1 MLTTYYGVQP
11 APRNHTIDTSLYF
24 RGLAATGCT
33 QDSPA
38 AKSPITIQQVL
49 ARRTLALAP
58 GNETYLVYRGVNA
71 KGVRVVGIVDETG
84 NNRHPRTDFERW
96 LAEFVPDGVLDH
108 DPATMDKL
116 YVCATTD
123 GARAAVRA
131 IPAKG
136 GEAAR
141 NAAFAKARAAN
152 EAKQPAFR
160 GAGASGGRGTDSW
173 LDRST
178 FERCITRGM
187 PGAMSPTA
195 YNNNYRITQG
205 PGFVAIQI
213 EMLGGTRVIPTDG
226 RSHVRSGIRQWMGDS
241 VGRWEGNTLVVDT
254 VGFNGYAEL
263 DARGQ
268 PTSPRLHTVERFTP
282 SADGASIDIATTI
295 DDPEYYSQPFTVQ
308 RSWKKS
314 PARHP
319 FEYDCMEN
327 PRQEDFE
334 NAYYVRERY
343 RPVCMRVEG
352 EGMALSK
359 MVCRR
364 PQ

>member
-1 MLTTYYGVQP
+1 MNLTAFVMIMAAQGAGEPLPAKTDIPSDFSTVICPGEAAAREMLTTYYGVQP

-152 EAKQPAFR
+152 GCREAA
-160 GAGASGGRGTDSW
+160 AGR
-173 LDRST
+173 
-178 FERCITRGM
+178 
-187 PGAMSPTA
+187 
-195 YNNNYRITQG
+195 YRIT
-205 PGFVAIQI
+205 ARH
-213 EMLGGTRVIPTDG
+213 ENRVIPCGFECEDVWNALAATDPRG
-226 RSHVRSGIRQWMGDS
+226 RPIALIFDGSH
-241 VGRWEGNTLVVDT
+241 
-254 VGFNGYAEL
+254 F
-263 DARGQ
+263 
-268 PTSPRLHTVERFTP
+268 
-282 SADGASIDIATTI
+282 
-295 DDPEYYSQPFTVQ
+295 
-308 RSWKKS
+308 
-314 PARHP
+314 
-319 FEYDCMEN
+319 
-327 PRQEDFE
+327 
-334 NAYYVRERY
+334 
-343 RPVCMRVEG
+343 
-352 EGMALSK
+352 
-359 MVCRR
+359 
-364 PQ
+364 